1 MDKGRSFF
9 NPNTSWETIQK
20 NIVGY
25 YQKVPLPDGSE
36 RQYINFDNAAST
48 PSLKPVMEKV
58 NEFMNW
64 YSSIHRGTGF
74 KSQLC
79 SEVYDHCREVVAR
92 FVNIEPEGHTVIFGK
107 NATEAINKLAHR
119 YPVASDEVIL
129 VSKMEHHSNDLPWRV
144 NGRVIHIDVLP
155 DGRLDEEHL
164 LRLLKEHYGK
174 VAIVAV
180 TGASNVTGWV
190 NDVNHLAEMCHEFG
204 TKIFVDAAQLAP
216 HRKID
221 MRKQS
226 DPGHIDFLAF
236 SAHKIYAPFGAG
248 ALIGDADLFE
258 QGEPDLVGGGTIKIV
273 SLDHVH
279 WADIPEK
286 DEAGTPNTV
295 GVVAM
300 AEALLAVQEIG
311 MDKIAAHEMQ
321 LTRYFL
327 NKIRQIPEVHILGSA
342 DPDVVENR
350 LGVIAFNVGD
360 LPHALTAAIL
370 NYEGA
375 IGVRNGCFCAHPYI
389 KILLGMGETDS
400 RRLEEEILNG
410 DRSHLPG
417 AVRASFGLYNT
428 EAEIDLFIDQLKK
441 IAAGDYRSDYVLN
454 KQTGEYHPKDYR
466 PNYQEY
472 FQL

>member
-9 NPNTSWETIQK
+9 NPGVSLENIRD

-48 PSLKPVMEKV
+48 PALKPVLDKV
-58 NEFMNW
+58 NDFMNW

-79 SEVYDHCREVVAR
+79 SEVYDYSREVVAQ
-92 FVNIEPEGHTVIFGK
+92 FVNIDLEGHTVIFGK
-107 NATEAINKLAHR
+107 NATEAINKLAR
-119 YPVASDEVIL
+119 RFPVAKDEVIL
-129 VSKMEHHSNDLPWRV
+129 VSKMEHHSNDLPWRA

-155 DGRLDEEHL
+155 NGRLDEEHL
-164 LRLLKEHYGK
+164 VSLLKENYGK
-174 VAIVAV
+174 VALVAV

-190 NDVNHLAEMCHEFG
+190 NDINHLAEICHEFG
-204 TKIFVDAAQLAP
+204 TKIFIDAAQLAP

-221 MRKQS
+221 MRRQS

-248 ALIGDADLFE
+248 TLIGDAELFE
-258 QGEPDLVGGGTIKIV
+258 QGEPDMVGGGTIKIV
-273 SLDHVH
+273 SLDHIV
-279 WADIPEK
+279 WADVPEK

-300 AEALLAVQEIG
+300 AKALQAVQEIG
-311 MDKIAAHEMQ
+311 MDKIAAHEMA
-321 LTRYFL
+321 LTRYML
-327 NKIRQIPEVHILGSA
+327 SQMNEIPQVKILGGT
-342 DPDVVENR
+342 DPEVVENR
-350 LGVIAFNVGD
+350 LGVIAFNVAD

-375 IGVRNGCFCAHPYI
+375 VGVRNGCFCAHPYL
-389 KILLGMGETDS
+389 KILMGIDRDAS
-400 RRLEEEILNG
+400 RRLEEEIVNG
-410 DRSHLPG
+410 DRSNLPG

-428 EAEIDLFIDQLKK
+428 KTEIDLFITQLKK
-441 IAAGDYRSDYVLN
+441 IAEHDYRSDYILD
-454 KQTGEYHPKDYR
+454 KRSGEYHLKDFKPDYR
-466 PNYQEY
+466 KY